1 MNVKSNGKTVY
12 PSCNYCN
19 RGKCILNNAEC
30 SYSNRKCVMS
40 RREYLT
46 HLAFHQRQNAT
57 IQNQRKIKSRSKPT
71 LVNEA
76 KSQSKP
82 NRTRNYFKKPFVYIA
97 ILIFLSATTKSVQ
110 ISLPNV
116 DMKWE

>member
-40 RREYLT
+40 RREYLNSFSVSST
-46 HLAFHQRQNAT
+46 SKCDNP
-57 IQNQRKIKSRSKPT
+57 KS
-71 LVNEA
+71 
-76 KSQSKP
+76 
-82 NRTRNYFKKPFVYIA
+82 KKDKKVFQY
-97 ILIFLSATTKSVQ
+97 
-110 ISLPNV
+110 
-116 DMKWE
+116 MKEQD